1 MQAIFFQ
8 PNQNKMSYRNPQI
21 IQDRSG
27 EIIPQAIAQASA
39 SIAQGINT
47 FGAQR
52 RKEREKRDAEN
63 KLLGEKMIQ
72 LNNLKAEDAAAFNKG
87 IKGLS
92 KSMQEQMTAANGANS
107 ERIYEIKKLQLYG
120 DTNPELSKE
129 LATLLGNTTIY
140 NNLAKSMI
148 GSIPI
153 LGEMVEDWPKAGRTK
168 FFTKNK
174 NKTTKESEAFVMGI
188 GGAEGYSSGMDFKD
202 GELVA
207 WAKDD
212 QDNYYEINAEDF
224 PSRSQNFVIEAPDG
238 IGDQSASTK
247 KLLYNPEDP
256 EKFLQ
261 SITKGEEKKY
271 VLEPGTND
279 KGQKISY
286 NKQYLNTKEIEGI
299 VTKLA
304 TSNVVALRNASDNE
318 QVQQHLLDQF
328 NIDLTPEEFNNL
340 TKNQQQEVAN
350 EPTSDLF
357 FDESKI
363 VREKGEDGKF
373 TGKFYKVEDYD
384 EFTVSKDPDP
394 KTPATNLSNLKN
406 NANSIFNAT
415 PIKNSDGTKAK
426 RSAVDNLKLAL
437 NLGDK
442 IKFEEGGK
450 FYFEQVDEFSPQREL
465 ADGTFAPVV
474 KKIQFNL
481 NDQEGIN
488 KLVDMVKSKFFSKTN
503 TYEATQYV
511 TSLRKLY
518 QDQVKSN
525 QNPQ

>member
-1 MQAIFFQ
+1 
-8 PNQNKMSYRNPQI
+8 MSYRNPQI

-27 EIIPQAIAQASA
+27 EILAKGFENFGA

-47 FGAQR
+47 LGAQR

-72 LNNLKAEDAAAFNKG
+72 LGNLKAEDAAAFNKG

-92 KSMQEQMTAANGANS
+92 KSMQEQMTAANGANLN
-107 ERIYEIKKLQLYG
+107 RIYEIKKLQLYG
-120 DTNPELSKE
+120 DADPELSKE
-129 LATLLGNTTIY
+129 LATLLGNTTTY
-140 NNLAKSMI
+140 NNLAESML

-174 NKTTKESEAFVMGI
+174 NKTTDESQAFVMGI
-188 GGAEGYSSGMDFKD
+188 GGAEGYSAGMEYKD
-202 GELVA
+202 GGQLVA
-207 WAKDD
+207 WAEDD
-212 QDNYYEINAEDF
+212 NGNRYEINAEDF
-224 PSRSQNFVIEAPDG
+224 PSRATGFVIEAPDG

-256 EKFLQ
+256 DKFLK
-261 SITKGEEKKY
+261 SITKDQEKKY

-279 KGQKISY
+279 KGKKISY
-286 NKQYLNTKEIEGI
+286 NKQYLNTKEIEGV
-299 VTKLA
+299 VTQLA

-328 NIDLTPEEFNNL
+328 NIDLTPKEFNAL
-340 TKNQQQEVAN
+340 TQNEQQEVAN
-350 EPTSDLF
+350 GPTSDLF

-363 VREKGEDGKF
+363 VQEKGENGEF

-406 NANSIFNAT
+406 NASSIFNAT
-415 PIKNSDGTKAK
+415 PIENSDGTKAK
-426 RSAVDNLKLAL
+426 RSAVDNLRLAL

-465 ADGTFAPVV
+465 EDGTFAPVV
-474 KKIQFNL
+474 KKIEFNL
-481 NDQEGIN
+481 NDQKGIN

-511 TSLRKLY
+511 ASLRKLY
-518 QDQVKSN
+518 QDQLN